1 MTGSLRRSHRSQT
14 VTPASTF
21 GEAGSAST
29 DKALT
34 KLFTQQLSQA
44 GVRSVPLTLV
54 ILVLVFGS
62 LLAAWVPLM
71 LGLQAVIATM
81 GITNIISHITPMD
94 QNVQSVVL
102 LIGLAVGV
110 DYTLFCLRGDR
121 EERAAGRSERAALEA
136 AAATSGRSVLVSGLT
151 VMIAMA
157 GMLLAG
163 GQTVVSFSI
172 ATMIVVAVAM
182 IGSLTVLPALLAWL
196 GDRVEKGR
204 SPLLGRHRRPV
215 GEGRIWSK
223 VLTPALRHPVVS
235 ATMAAALLIAIA
247 IPTLSLHTAQDGP
260 KAFPRSAPTIETLDR
275 LQAAF
280 PGQASPAIVAV
291 KTDTNAP
298 AFTAALDGL
307 GAALGRKPPG
317 LRRDQHGHQPRAYGR
332 GDPGPATR
340 ERHRHNLDRRAVEV
354 ARAAAAADRR
364 QDPRRRLRPH

>member
-44 GVRSVPLTLV
+44 GVRSLQLTLV

-151 VMIAMA
+151 VIIAMA

-163 GQTVVSFSI
+163 GQTFVSFSI

-260 KAFPRSAPTIETLDR
+260 KALPRSAPTIETLDR

-298 AFTAALDGL
+298 AVHGRARRSGGRAR
-307 GAALGRKPPG
+307 RKPPG